1 MKKFAIIA
9 VALCAAF
16 IMAAPAMAIDADFSG
31 YYKVR
36 GFYDSH
42 YGLRDT
48 DASSAYMDMELEL
61 NTVFKATDNLSLT
74 TKIMGLSGKKWGDT
88 DDYANDLDIDH
99 VYMTIKSGIG
109 TFVIGRMAAGT
120 FGTSFVDSEYEVD
133 RIKYTKVIDNLTLCA
148 VYQKN
153 AENDAYLGTHADGV
167 AAGAEASTVAYML
180 ELLDTD
186 DPALARVAAEDAY
199 DEAYAAARATAADED
214 KDVYWLAGVYKT
226 EDIAA
231 GLLYGF
237 ANDKRNDAQ
246 TGKFHILDPYFT
258 AKFGPLALQ
267 GELLYIFGETD
278 YDAVGQADLD
288 KKELAWNLEA
298 TYDLGMAS
306 VQAGYA
312 FFSGDV
318 TDDNDDKAFSGWAGD
333 RLWEKLF
340 ILTTDENDGLANH
353 LGGYGNLS
361 RDGYADCGANIYY
374 GGASITAMENLDLGL
389 VIGYAEAD
397 KVPALVEDDLG
408 IEYDLTLN
416 WKIYDNLTYSAIAAF
431 LDAGDIWQGG
441 DTTVDVKNTYALF
454 HQLELTF

>member
-9 VALCAAF
+9 VAICAAF

-36 GFYDSH
+36 GFSDSH

-48 DASSAYMDMELEL
+48 DASSSYMDMELEL
-61 NTVFKATDNLSLT
+61 NTVFKVTDNLSLT

-120 FGTSFVDSEYEVD
+120 FGTSFVDSEYEGD
-133 RIKYTKVIDNLTLCA
+133 RIVFKKAIDNLHLGA
-148 VYQKN
+148 VIQKLT
-153 AENDAYLGTHADGV
+153 EQDAGKT
-167 AAGAEASTVAYML
+167 AS
-180 ELLDTD
+180 
-186 DPALARVAAEDAY
+186 
-199 DEAYAAARATAADED
+199 DED
-214 KDVYWLAGVYKT
+214 MDIYWLFGKYKT
-226 EDIAA
+226 EDVAA

-237 ANDKRNDAQ
+237 KNVKTTATQ

-278 YDAVGQADLD
+278 YDDAATADLD
-288 KKELAWNLEA
+288 KKELAYNLEA
-298 TYDLGMAS
+298 TYDLEMAS

-318 TDDNDDKAFSGWAGD
+318 NPAADDDKAFSGWGGD

-340 ILTTDENDGLANH
+340 ILTTDENEYLHNG
-353 LGGYGNLS
+353 LGGEGNLS
-361 RDGYADCGANIYY
+361 RDGYATCGANIYY
-374 GGASITAMENLDLGL
+374 AGASFTPMENLDLGL

-397 KVPALVEDDLG
+397 EVTAPTEDDIG
-408 IEYDLTLN
+408 YEYDLTLN

-431 LDAGDIWQGG
+431 LEAGDYWKGG
-441 DTTVDVKNTYALF
+441 DATVQLEDTYALF